1 MADMFAGCG
10 GFSLGM
16 EKAGFTPWFVNEIEP
31 VFSSTYKYNHKLSD
45 KHYYIGDIR
54 ELNTKIREYDRLLK
68 DIDIVIGGP
77 PCQGFS
83 MANRQR
89 IIDLNW

>member
-31 VFSSTYKYNHKLSD
+31 ITNYQISIIILETY
-45 KHYYIGDIR
+45 
-54 ELNTKIREYDRLLK
+54 
-68 DIDIVIGGP
+68 VI
-77 PCQGFS
+77 
-83 MANRQR
+83 
-89 IIDLNW
+89 